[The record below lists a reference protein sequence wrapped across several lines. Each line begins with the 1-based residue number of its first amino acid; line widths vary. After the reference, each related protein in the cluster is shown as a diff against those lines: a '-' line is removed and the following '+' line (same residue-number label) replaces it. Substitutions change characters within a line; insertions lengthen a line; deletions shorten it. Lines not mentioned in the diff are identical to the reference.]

1 MTNEQ
6 AYVVLENCA
15 SLLDSGTRF
24 FTEDHTKQFREAYE
38 LAMKALRKTERKTGK
53 WIPCSERLPEEH
65 ESIWAKAKGTDR
77 WSEAMWEKQSD
88 EVIVTELFEDG
99 TTRTDTACTHDG
111 EWYVKV
117 KIVKRKIIAW
127 MPLPEPYEGGADDDR
142 A

>member
-1 MTNEQ
+1 MKNDNISRQAAIDALYHWSEHSMTNAEAWHIKQVIGDIKSLPSAQPEQ
-6 AYVVLENCA
+6 
-15 SLLDSGTRF
+15 R
-24 FTEDHTKQFREAYE
+24 
-38 LAMKALRKTERKTGK
+38 

-99 TTRTDTACTHDG
+99 TTRTETACTHDG

-127 MPLPEPYEGGADDDR
+127 MPLPEPYKVEVKRRTDE
-142 A
+142 

>member
-1 MTNEQ
+1 MRLIDADAFKNYIQSGLEDVRHFFKDNEKW
-6 AYVVLENCA
+6 AEAVVKSFC
-15 SLLDSGTRF
+15 
-24 FTEDHTKQFREAYE
+24 EDIDEQPTIE
-38 LAMKALRKTERKTGK
+38 LPK

-127 MPLPEPYEGGADDDR
+127 MPLPEPWKGGEEE
-142 A
+142 

>member
-1 MTNEQ
+1 MRLIDADE
-6 AYVVLENCA
+6 YEKRIKPY
-15 SLLDSGTRF
+15 D
-24 FTEDHTKQFREAYE
+24 TEDD
-38 LAMKALRKTERKTGK
+38 MDKALYNFAHYHLVTTPSAQPGQR

-77 WSEAMWEKQSD
+77 WAEAMWEKQSD

-117 KIVKRKIIAW
+117 KTVKRKIIAW
-127 MPLPEPYEGGADDDR
+127 MPLPEPYKENSDG
-142 A
+142 

>member
-1 MTNEQ
+1 MRLID
-6 AYVVLENCA
+6 ADALGIGKA
-15 SLLDSGTRF
+15 
-24 FTEDHTKQFREAYE
+24 KREVFNNPEYADGWNSAIDLIKNAPTIE
-38 LAMKALRKTERKTGK
+38 ERK

-111 EWYVKV
+111 EWYVRV

-127 MPLPEPYEGGADDDR
+127 MPLPEPYEERREG
-142 A
+142 

>member
-1 MTNEQ
+1 MKKRTFDEMVSYFNRKVADMEIDRKYKMELLGMITAILQEHDSTIKPEQ
-6 AYVVLENCA
+6 
-15 SLLDSGTRF
+15 
-24 FTEDHTKQFREAYE
+24 Q
-38 LAMKALRKTERKTGK
+38 

-111 EWYVKV
+111 EWYVRV
-117 KIVKRKIIAW
+117 KMVKRKIIAW
-127 MPLPEPYEGGADDDR
+127 MPLPEPYEER
-142 A
+142 REE